1 MSLLTVTDLVRQFDV
16 EPVLNRA
23 TFDVRLGD
31 RIGLVGPNGAGK
43 TTLLRILVGIPIPDR
58 FRSRRVPTLFCSNS
72 IPISPRGEH

>member
-43 TTLLRILVGIPIPDR
+43 TTLLRILVGLD
-58 FRSRRVPTLFCSNS
+58 RVPTLFCSNS